1 MATKRV
7 YVYRDPGLFDSY
19 KVFPP
24 VIVLDQNDKFEVV
37 NTVADHDAFVTI
49 PDGTFQGNAVKDQKV
64 PKKSKSDTKTPQAG
78 PIGVEYEIKVDGH
91 KAHGNS
97 DPVIIIDM

>member
-7 YVYRDPGLFDSY
+7 YVYKDPGFFDSY

-24 VIVLDQNDKFEVV
+24 VIVIDQSDKFEIV
-37 NTVADHDAFVTI
+37 NTTDHDAFVTI
-49 PDGTFQGNAVKDQKV
+49 PDNTFQGAAIKDQKV
-64 PKKSKSDTKTPQAG
+64 TKKNKSDQKSPKAG
-78 PIGVEYEIKVDGH
+78 PIGVEYKIKVDGH
-91 KAHGNS
+91 DAQGNS

>member
-7 YVYRDPGLFDSY
+7 YVYKNPGFIDSY

-24 VIVLDQNDKFEVV
+24 VIVIEQNDKFELV
-37 NTVADHDAFVTI
+37 NTVDDHDAFLSI
-49 PDGTFQGNAVKDQKV
+49 PDGTFQGGSIKEEKV
-64 PKKSKSDTKTPQAG
+64 PKKSKSGPKTPNAG
-78 PIGVEYEIKVDGH
+78 PLGVEYKVKVDG
-91 KAHGNS
+91 KEAHGNS